1 MEDWTTQQ
9 VADKVLELTE
19 QFNQYVFDNPDILDT
34 IPDKATL
41 VFLDADDPDFNRA
54 NVELARSM
62 PRPVDGPL
70 VYVRM
75 QERVRVVEQ
84 VGWMPE
90 VMESPLSV

>member
-1 MEDWTTQQ
+1 MEDWTPQQ
-9 VADKVLELTE
+9 VADKVLDLTE

-41 VFLDADDPDFNRA
+41 VFLDADDPEFNRA

-62 PRPVDGPL
+62 PRPADGPL

-75 QERVRVVEQ
+75 RKRVRVVQQIE
-84 VGWMPE
+84 WMPE